1 MKSETLGSEKSI
13 TEQCNKL
20 LISFSGGETSAYM
33 TYELLKQFK
42 GWKDMIVV
50 FANTGEEN
58 EQTLEFVNKCDKH
71 FGWNVVWV
79 ESVFN
84 PEFRKGVKAKV
95 VTFETAS
102 RNGEP
107 FEAMIKKHGIPNI
120 IYPHCSRELKKN
132 AIRAYAKSI
141 GWNKKDY
148 QTAIGIR
155 ADEVDRVSEVKDKEN
170 LYYPLISFGT
180 TKPFVNRFW
189 RDMPF
194 RLELKGYE
202 GNCKVC
208 WKKSLR
214 KLMTIAKEHPEHFD
228 NFKKWQMEFE
238 NFIPESQIAKRS
250 SPIRFFRQN
259 LTADDILELSRRS
272 FEEPK
277 DDAVNYK
284 EVIQFGLFDL
294 PLDLSNGC
302 IESCEVF

>member
-1 MKSETLGSEKSI
+1 MNVKSL
-13 TEQCNKL
+13 TEQHNKL

-33 TYELLKQFK
+33 TQELFKQFT

-58 EQTLEFVNKCDKH
+58 EQTLEFVNKCDKY

-79 ESVFN
+79 EAIVN
-84 PEFRKGVKAKV
+84 PIHRKGITSKV

-107 FEAMIKKHGIPNI
+107 FKEVIKKYGIPNI
-120 IYPHCSRELKKN
+120 SNPNCSRDLKKG
-132 AIRAYAKSI
+132 AIRHYAKSI
-141 GWNKKDY
+141 GWKDY

-155 ADEVDRVSEVKDKEN
+155 ADEIDRVSESDEKEK
-170 LYYPLISFGT
+170 LYYPLVSFGV
-180 TKPFVNRFW
+180 TKPAVNRFW
-189 RDMPF
+189 RDMTF

-214 KLMTIAKEHPEHFD
+214 KLMTIAKETPQAFD
-228 NFKKWQMEFE
+228 NFKKWETEFE
-238 NFIPESQIAKRS
+238 NFIPDSRTHNKDIGT
-250 SPIRFFRQN
+250 PIRFFRN
-259 LTADDILELSRRS
+259 HLSVDDIFELSKKP
-272 FEEPK
+272 FALAK
-277 DDAVNYK
+277 DDSVTFT
-284 EVIQFGLFDL
+284 EIIQFGLFDL